1 MFWKK
6 KTAEKPEIKPPSPD
20 YIALILD
27 LSLRVETL
35 EKFMA
40 KSKLKMSPGRP
51 LESSKSSDTDVVAE
65 DAQFKILRNG
75 QYIRK

>member
-1 MFWKK
+1 MFWEK
-6 KTAEKPEIKPPSPD
+6 KTAEKPPIKPPSPD

-27 LSLRVETL
+27 LSLRVDTL

-51 LESSKSSDTDVVAE
+51 LESSKSSDMQIIGQTD
-65 DAQFKILRNG
+65 KYN
-75 QYIRK
+75 IRSDGVFIPK